1 MFGFP
6 GNSSGVEVRR
16 SIAKEFLGSFQEI
29 LRSRGS
35 RFLLCC
41 FSADTLGLGVAW
53 MVLAGISSEMGSSGG
68 SLDCWNVLSCKAGC
82 FSNDQIIL
90 PRRPA
95 GSLHFASTFIM

>member
-1 MFGFP
+1 
-6 GNSSGVEVRR
+6 
-16 SIAKEFLGSFQEI
+16 
-29 LRSRGS
+29 
-35 RFLLCC
+35 
-41 FSADTLGLGVAW
+41 